1 MKFGSVIAGDAIVPF
16 ELRLKVS
23 FPFYTVSISIRTG
36 NITYIKIFHS
46 PLRDEVVGLVLG
58 ELHFRNLLLWIAL
71 SIATGN
77 SERRD
82 VSFLAL

>member
-1 MKFGSVIAGDAIVPF
+1 MKFGSMIAGDAIVLF
-16 ELRLKVS
+16 ALRLKVS

-46 PLRDEVVGLVLG
+46 PFRDEVIGLVLG
-58 ELHFRNLLLWIAL
+58 ELHFRCCGSL
-71 SIATGN
+71 SQSLPTGN
-77 SERRD
+77 SERYN